1 MEKID
6 GVVEINT
13 DTANTT
19 CSFKVTKPD
28 VDYKSKLEE
37 FAKTNSHLKGYTIVQ

>member
-6 GVVEINT
+6 GVVDIET
-13 DTANTT
+13 DVPGRL
-19 CSFKVTKPD
+19 CSFKLTKPD

-37 FAKTNSHLKGYTIVQ
+37 FAKTNSKLANYEVQ